1 MSAPRRWS
9 SGEDT
14 RLREMQA
21 SGFSEQYICLALN
34 RTLHSIKE
42 RSRWINQTE
51 EQRQRRRNRINALRY
66 KRDSQVG
73 TLRTNIVRNATVI
86 DKTILLDRERRMLAP
101 RTLTGMIL
109 GDPPQGYSAL
119 DRKRAEVRA

>member
-1 MSAPRRWS
+1 
-9 SGEDT
+9 
-14 RLREMQA
+14 MQA